1 MGCGCGGRKVTN
13 IASTAGQANVAGTP
27 AQSGQNTG
35 ARLVQSQAFTGGNPV
50 APVSTQGR
58 ITITPRQ
65 QV

>member
-13 IASTAGQANVAGTP
+13 IASTAGQASVGGTP
-27 AQSGQNTG
+27 AQTGQNSG
-35 ARLVQSQAFTGGNPV
+35 ARLVQSQAFTGGAPTP
-50 APVSTQGR
+50 PVSTQGR